1 MFITVSKNI
10 IRIRCLRKRERIINQ
25 HFLSTKQMH
34 HILIQQQGTRVQ
46 VLGGIELKQ
55 AREQPIETPPERIA
69 PIEAPPLF
77 PSTERP
83 EENIPI

>member
-1 MFITVSKNI
+1 
-10 IRIRCLRKRERIINQ
+10 
-25 HFLSTKQMH
+25 MH
-34 HILIQQQGTRVQ
+34 HILILQQGTRVQ